1 MAQQPTAGTIDL
13 ADAGEQRRRLPF
25 YVDVLRR
32 LVKEKPIGLFGGILV
47 LIIAVAA
54 LVANVVAPFGAN
66 ELGAGGRL
74 ASPSID
80 NFFGTDNLG
89 RDVFSRVV
97 FGARVSMWIG
107 LLAVIASTT
116 ISLTIGV
123 LSGYFGGWID
133 LLAQRLVDAF
143 IAFPGLILLLSIIAV
158 FRDSDIPGLPQ
169 QGLLS
174 TQIIIL
180 IISIGILQG
189 VGASRTIRS
198 AVLGV
203 KSSMYVEAARSI
215 GATNSRMIFVHIIPN
230 IMAPVITLAT
240 LGFGSAILF
249 EASLSFLGFGVP
261 PDVPSWGGMLNREAR
276 SFMSDAPWLALAPG
290 LTLSLAVFGFNMLG
304 DALRDL
310 LDPRMRGSGHG
321 GFA

>member
-1 MAQQPTAGTIDL
+1 MAQQPAAGAIDL
-13 ADAGEQRRRLPF
+13 ADEGVQKRRLPF

-47 LIIAVAA
+47 VIIALAA
-54 LVANVVAPFGAN
+54 LFANVVAPFGAN

-74 ASPSID
+74 DSPALGNI
-80 NFFGTDNLG
+80 FGTDNLG

-97 FGARVSMWIG
+97 YGARVSMWIG
-107 LLAVIASTT
+107 LLAVTASTT
-116 ISLTIGV
+116 LSLSIGV

-133 LLAQRLVDAF
+133 LIAQRIVDAF
-143 IAFPGLILLLSIIAV
+143 IAFPGLIFLLSIIAV
-158 FRDSDIPGLPQ
+158 FRDSSIPGLPR

-174 TQIIIL
+174 TQIIVL

-203 KSSMYVEAARSI
+203 KSAMYVEAARSI
-215 GATNSRMIFVHIIPN
+215 GATHSRMIFVHIVPN

-240 LGFGSAILF
+240 LGFGSAILL

-321 GFA
+321 NFA

>member
-13 ADAGEQRRRLPF
+13 ADAAELRRRLPF

-47 LIIAVAA
+47 LIIAIAA

-74 ASPSID
+74 ASPSFE
-80 NFFGTDNLG
+80 NVFGTDNLG

-107 LLAVIASTT
+107 LLAVAASTT
-116 ISLTIGV
+116 ISLSIGV
-123 LSGYFGGWID
+123 MSGYFGGWID
-133 LLAQRLVDAF
+133 LLAQRIVDAF

-180 IISIGILQG
+180 IISIGVLQG

-321 GFA
+321 NFA

>member
-1 MAQQPTAGTIDL
+1 MAQQQAAGTIE
-13 ADAGEQRRRLPF
+13 AGFDPVVGRRRLPF
-25 YVDVLRR
+25 AVDVLRR

-47 LIIAVAA
+47 LTITIAAIG
-54 LVANVVAPFGAN
+54 ANVVAPSDAN
-66 ELGAGGRL
+66 ELGVGARL
-74 ASPSID
+74 EGPSVSH
-80 NFFGTDNLG
+80 FFGTDNLG

-97 FGARVSMWIG
+97 YGARVSMWIG
-107 LLAVIASTT
+107 LLAVISATT

-123 LSGYFGGWID
+123 LSGYFGGKFD
-133 LLAQRLVDAF
+133 LIAQRFVDAF
-143 IAFPGLILLLSIIAV
+143 QAFPGLIFLLAVIAV
-158 FRDSDIPGLPQ
+158 FRESDIPGFPG

-174 TQIIIL
+174 TQMVIL
-180 IISIGILQG
+180 IIAIGVLQG

-198 AVLGV
+198 AVLTV
-203 KSSMYVEAARSI
+203 RSSTYVEAARSV
-215 GATNSRMIFVHIIPN
+215 GATNSRMIFVHVIPN

-240 LGFGSAILF
+240 LGFGSAILV

-276 SFMSDAPWLALAPG
+276 SFMDAAPWLALAPG

-310 LDPRMRGSGHG
+310 LDPRLRGSR
-321 GFA
+321 

>member
-1 MAQQPTAGTIDL
+1 MAQQPTAGAIDL
-13 ADAGEQRRRLPF
+13 AGESAQQRRLPF

-47 LIIAVAA
+47 VIIALAA
-54 LVANVVAPFGAN
+54 LFANFVAPFGAN

-74 ASPSID
+74 DAPSLGNI
-80 NFFGTDNLG
+80 FGTDNLG

-97 FGARVSMWIG
+97 YGARVSMWIG
-107 LLAVIASTT
+107 LLAVTASTT

-123 LSGYFGGWID
+123 FSGYFGGWVD
-133 LLAQRLVDAF
+133 LIAQRIVDAL
-143 IAFPGLILLLSIIAV
+143 IAFPGLIFLLSIIAV
-158 FRDSDIPGLPQ
+158 FRDSSIPGLPR

-174 TQIIIL
+174 TQIIVL
-180 IISIGILQG
+180 IIAIGILQG

-203 KSSMYVEAARSI
+203 KSAMYVEAARSI
-215 GATNSRMIFVHIIPN
+215 GATNSRMIFAHIIPN

-240 LGFGSAILF
+240 LGFGSAILL

-321 GFA
+321 NFA